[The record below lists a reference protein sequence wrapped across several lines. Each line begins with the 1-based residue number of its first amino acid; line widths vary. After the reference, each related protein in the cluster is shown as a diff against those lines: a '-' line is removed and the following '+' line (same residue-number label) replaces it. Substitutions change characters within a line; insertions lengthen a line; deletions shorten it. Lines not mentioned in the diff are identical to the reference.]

1 VSDQSSLLNFFS
13 LPVTTPY
20 KSQNLSQ
27 FPLARL
33 QIHHNNICRP
43 SIFYLYSFRRCF
55 LIRRFSI
62 LSFCAITIALALAG
76 CSKSADSTAN
86 ADAATDSSA
95 SGSVGS
101 GGSGSKTKSAMKAK
115 ETHKQVVVPEDTAIP
130 VTLDQTLSSKTA
142 SAGQPFLATV
152 ETAIEIDG
160 KVVIP
165 KGTRASGVVKD
176 AKAAGR
182 FKGGS
187 SLELSLT
194 NVTIEG
200 TSYDIS
206 TAAPS
211 FTHAGK
217 GKRTAVAVGG
227 GAGVGALIG
236 GIAGGGKG
244 AAIGAAVGA
253 GAGTAGAAFTGKADV
268 VLPAETAL
276 SFKLT
281 QPLEVRLKHSQN

>member
-1 VSDQSSLLNFFS
+1 MICRFS
-13 LPVTTPY
+13 
-20 KSQNLSQ
+20 NLS
-27 FPLARL
+27 L
-33 QIHHNNICRP
+33 
-43 SIFYLYSFRRCF
+43 
-55 LIRRFSI
+55 
-62 LSFCAITIALALAG
+62 CAITLALALAG

-86 ADAATDSSA
+86 ADAATDSTA
-95 SGSVGS
+95 SNSNGSN
-101 GGSGSKTKSAMKAK
+101 SKTKSAMKEK
-115 ETHKQVVVPEDTAIP
+115 EAPKHIVVPAETEIP

-142 SAGQPFLATV
+142 TAGQPFVATV
-152 ETAIEIDG
+152 ETAIDIDG
-160 KVVIP
+160 KIAIP
-165 KGTRASGVVKD
+165 KGARASGVVKD

-187 SLELSLT
+187 SLELALT
-194 NVTIEG
+194 NVTVEG

-281 QPLEVRLKHSQN
+281 QPLQIKVKHSQN

>member
-1 VSDQSSLLNFFS
+1 
-13 LPVTTPY
+13 
-20 KSQNLSQ
+20 
-27 FPLARL
+27 
-33 QIHHNNICRP
+33 
-43 SIFYLYSFRRCF
+43 
-55 LIRRFSI
+55 LIRRFSNRS
-62 LSFCAITIALALAG
+62 LCAITIALALAG
-76 CSKSADSTAN
+76 CSKSADHTAI

-95 SGSVGS
+95 SSS
-101 GGSGSKTKSAMKAK
+101 DSKTRSAIK
-115 ETHKQVVVPEDTAIP
+115 EKVTPKRIVVPAETAIP
-130 VTLDQTLSSKTA
+130 VILDQTLSSKTA
-142 SAGQPFLATV
+142 TTGQPFLATV
-152 ETAIEIDG
+152 ETAIDIDG
-160 KVVIP
+160 KIAIP
-165 KGTRASGVVKD
+165 KGARASGVVKD

-187 SLELSLT
+187 SLELALT
-194 NVTIEG
+194 NVTVEG

-281 QPLEVRLKHSQN
+281 QPLEVKLKHSQN

>member
-1 VSDQSSLLNFFS
+1 MIRPFS
-13 LPVTTPY
+13 
-20 KSQNLSQ
+20 NLA
-27 FPLARL
+27 L
-33 QIHHNNICRP
+33 
-43 SIFYLYSFRRCF
+43 
-55 LIRRFSI
+55 
-62 LSFCAITIALALAG
+62 CAITMALVFAG
-76 CSKSADSTAN
+76 CSKSADNTAN
-86 ADAATDSSA
+86 ADGATDSSA
-95 SGSVGS
+95 SGSSSSDG
-101 GGSGSKTKSAMKAK
+101 KTKSAMKEK
-115 ETHKQVVVPEDTAIP
+115 EVRKHIVVPADTAIP
-130 VTLDQTLSSKTA
+130 VTLDQTVSSKTA
-142 SAGQPFLATV
+142 TTGQPFLATV

-160 KVVIP
+160 KVAIP
-165 KGTRASGVVKD
+165 KGVRASGVVKD

-217 GKRTAVAVGG
+217 GKRTAVAVSG

-281 QPLEVRLKHSQN
+281 QPLEVKVKHSQN